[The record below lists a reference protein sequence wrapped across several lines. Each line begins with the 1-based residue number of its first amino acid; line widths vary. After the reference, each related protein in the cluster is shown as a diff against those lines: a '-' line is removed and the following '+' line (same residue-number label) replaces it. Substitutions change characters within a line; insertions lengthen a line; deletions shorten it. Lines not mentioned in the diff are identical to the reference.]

1 MIDAHTPFKS
11 ETFFS
16 QDILNVILKTK
27 SDIDP
32 FVSPVQIL
40 FIFIDSDVDDN
51 QRILEFFGLKKEECP
66 AIRLIT
72 LEDEMTKYKPE
83 NEAITAESIIKFCTL
98 FTEGKLKVRER
109 ELLSY
114 VL

>member
-1 MIDAHTPFKS
+1 MSLNLKLCLGRIWVTSWVKI
-11 ETFFS
+11 
-16 QDILNVILKTK
+16 ILNSSIP
-27 SDIDP
+27 P
-32 FVSPVQIL
+32 FQIL

-83 NEAITAESIIKFCTL
+83 SDSITAESITEFCTL
-98 FTEGKLKVRER
+98 FTEGKLKVGER
-109 ELLSY
+109 GVVGY
-114 VL
+114 AHVNYR